1 MKFYF
6 MLFLSS
12 ILVLGCSQN
21 ITRSLYKSI
30 IITSDKE
37 IISDLEGLETNL
49 LKHLNNPSIQN
60 FSIEDL
66 FEGTWLSSIK
76 TSHLF
81 DKSISVEII
90 EHHPIASIDK
100 DRYITQSGISIFPKG
115 KYKELR
121 LINIRGPEDSILNL
135 IDQSRNLQAKL
146 NRVDLRVISFELKNK
161 DQLTAK
167 DNSGTEYI
175 FSKKEFRV
183 QLERLEDYISF
194 ELNSGKRN
202 HIRYID
208 FRYNNAIAVY
218 HS

>member
-60 FSIEDL
+60 FSIEDI

-81 DKSISVEII
+81 DKSISVEI
-90 EHHPIASIDK
+90 K
-100 DRYITQSGISIFPKG
+100 D
-115 KYKELR
+115 
-121 LINIRGPEDSILNL
+121 
-135 IDQSRNLQAKL
+135 
-146 NRVDLRVISFELKNK
+146 
-161 DQLTAK
+161 
-167 DNSGTEYI
+167 
-175 FSKKEFRV
+175 
-183 QLERLEDYISF
+183 
-194 ELNSGKRN
+194 
-202 HIRYID
+202 
-208 FRYNNAIAVY
+208 
-218 HS
+218 

>member
-60 FSIEDL
+60 FSIEDI

-81 DKSISVEII
+81 DKSISVEIK

-194 ELNSGKRN
+194 ELNSGKTD

-208 FRYNNAIAVY
+208 FRYNNAIAVFY
-218 HS
+218 S